1 MRLYVIAC
9 DVLYRE
15 CSRAAADS
23 PHVVTLSFHSLGMHD
38 KPSELRAVLQD
49 EIDKASV
56 GNYDYILLAYGLC
69 SRVTAGLTA
78 ADTQLVIPRAHD
90 CITLLLG
97 SKEAY
102 QQEFESHPGTYYYS
116 CGWIERRGDG
126 NVSQGI
132 ERLAEEKYREYV
144 EKYGEENAKYLF
156 EVESQWLANYNR
168 TALIDMGM
176 GDIEHYRAF
185 TMKIAE
191 ENNWGYDEIK
201 GDTRL
206 VDHLINGVWPSDQF
220 LVVKPGQKTFENVN
234 DGIISAK

>member
-1 MRLYVIAC
+1 MKLYVIAC

-15 CSRAAADS
+15 CSKAAAES
-23 PHVVTLSFHSLGMHD
+23 KHVVTLSFHPLGMHD
-38 KPSELRAVLQD
+38 KPNELRAVLQD
-49 EIDKASV
+49 EINNAS
-56 GNYDYILLAYGLC
+56 GGKYDYILLAYGLC
-69 SRVTAGLTA
+69 SRVTAGLTST
-78 ADTQLVIPRAHD
+78 DTPLVIPRAHD

-102 QQEFESHPGTYYYS
+102 QKEFEQNPGTYYYS

-126 NVSQGI
+126 NVSQGV
-132 ERLAEEKYREYV
+132 ERLAEEKFREYV

-176 GDIEHYRAF
+176 GDIEQHRAF
-185 TMKIAE
+185 TKNIAE
-191 ENNWGYDEIK
+191 ENSWKYDEIK

-206 VDHLINGVWPSDQF
+206 VDNLINGVWPSDRF
-220 LVVKPGQKTFENVN
+220 LVVKPGQKTVEDVN

>member
-1 MRLYVIAC
+1 MKFYVIAC

-15 CSRAAADS
+15 CSRAAANS
-23 PHVVTLSFHSLGMHD
+23 THVVTLSFHPLGMHD
-38 KPSELRAVLQD
+38 KPNDLRAVLQD
-49 EIDKASV
+49 EIDKASG

-69 SRVTAGLTA
+69 SRVTAGLLA
-78 ADTQLVIPRAHD
+78 CDTLLVIPRAHD

-102 QQEFESHPGTYYYS
+102 QQEFEKHPGTYYYS

-126 NVSQGI
+126 NVSQGV
-132 ERLAEEKYREYV
+132 ERLAEEKFREYV

-176 GDIEHYRAF
+176 GDTEKYRSF
-185 TMKIAE
+185 TRQIAE
-191 ENNWGYDEIK
+191 ENNWNYDEIK

-206 VDHLINGVWPSDQF
+206 VDDLINGVWPSDQF

>member
-15 CSRAAADS
+15 CSRAAANS
-23 PHVVTLSFHSLGMHD
+23 PHVVTLSFHPLGMHD
-38 KPSELRAVLQD
+38 KPNELRAVLQD
-49 EIDKASV
+49 EIGKSSDGS
-56 GNYDYILLAYGLC
+56 YDYILLAYGLC

-78 ADTQLVIPRAHD
+78 ADTPLVIPRAHD

-102 QQEFESHPGTYYYS
+102 QQEFEQHPGTYYYS

-156 EVESQWLANYNR
+156 EVESQWLATYNR
-168 TALIDMGM
+168 TALIDMRM
-176 GDIEHYRAF
+176 GDTEQHRAF
-185 TMKIAE
+185 TMKIAA
-191 ENNWGYDEIK
+191 ENNWSYHEIT

-206 VDHLINGVWPSDQF
+206 VENLVNGVWPANQF